1 MATAY
6 DFWKACAGDAA
17 EPEPP
22 TELVAAKLTDWLDD
36 HDSVAEALDD
46 LAANSDHG
54 SSGRYTLFSADLA
67 RVLTADPAT
76 FEVKAARY
84 FVDLR
89 EQLRLHLKDAAEAQ
103 VLVDIEDANEGA
115 TEAANECRASS
126 ADWLADRLQ
135 GMQS

>member
-6 DFWKACAGDAA
+6 DFHNCDAPA
-17 EPEPP
+17 DEPEAIPA
-22 TELVAAKLTDWLDD
+22 ELVAAKLTQWLDD

-76 FEVKAARY
+76 MEVKAVRFFYA
-84 FVDLR
+84 LR
-89 EQLRLHLKDAAEAQ
+89 GQLRTHLGPAAEAQ
-103 VLVDIEDANEGA
+103 VASDLADANEGA
-115 TEAANECRASS
+115 MDAANESRASS